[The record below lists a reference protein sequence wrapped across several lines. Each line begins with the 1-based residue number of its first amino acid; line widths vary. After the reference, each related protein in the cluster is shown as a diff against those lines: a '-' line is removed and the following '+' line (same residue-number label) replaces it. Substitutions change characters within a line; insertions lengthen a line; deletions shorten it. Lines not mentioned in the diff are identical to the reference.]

1 MQSADGLDIVYLL
14 EPDSNYAYNAC
25 APLERG
31 GIPLSKIKRAIISVS
46 DKTGIVDFA
55 KELAAMGVEI
65 ISTGG
70 TYKILKDNGVA
81 VIEVSDVTGFPEMLD
96 GRVKTLHP
104 KIHAGILARRDLKD
118 HMDAIASMGIDAID
132 MVVVN
137 LYPFKQTVL
146 KEGVE
151 FEEVVENIDI
161 GGPSMIRAAAKN
173 YQSVAVVI
181 EPSQY
186 GEVIEEMKAN
196 GGEISQELH
205 GKLMA
210 EAFVATANY
219 DSMIASRMY
228 KQFCTG
234 FPESFPIPNEKVED
248 LRYGENPNQAAA
260 FYKDP
265 FTPGPTVAR
274 AEHLHHGKQLSYNNI
289 LDLDKALDICM
300 DFEKPTAVV
309 MKHTNPCGLASADN
323 IYDAFMTAYNV
334 DPLSAFGCVICLNR
348 NCDVKTATE
357 ISQHFVEAVIC
368 PDYDEGAVEIMEV
381 KKNIRLLKTNC
392 PIGPSE
398 RVREYKMKKVQGG
411 MLVQTDEDVVIDPKN
426 LKVVT
431 ERAPTEEEIHSLLFA
446 WKLAKHVTS
455 NAVVYVRGERAVG
468 IGAGQMS
475 RVDSAKIATM
485 KSNEPTEG
493 CVMASDAFF
502 PFRDGVDEAARAGVT
517 AIIQP
522 GGSIRDQEVIDAA
535 NEHGMAMVFTG
546 CRVFRH

>member
-1 MQSADGLDIVYLL
+1 MHF
-14 EPDSNYAYNAC
+14 
-25 APLERG
+25 LERG
-31 GIPLSKIKRAIISVS
+31 GVLLAKIKRAVISVS
-46 DKTGIVDFA
+46 DKSGIVDFA
-55 KELAAMGVEI
+55 KELAATGVDI

-70 TYKILKDNGVA
+70 TYKLLKENGIKVT
-81 VIEVSDVTGFPEMLD
+81 EVSDVTGFPEMLD

-104 KIHAGILARRDLKD
+104 KVHAGILARRDIPD
-118 HMDAIASMGIDAID
+118 HMAAIKDKGIEPID
-132 MVVVN
+132 MVIIN

-146 KEGVE
+146 KEGVQ
-151 FEEVVENIDI
+151 FEDIVENIDI

-173 YQSVAVVI
+173 YESVAVVTD
-181 EPSQY
+181 PKQY
-186 GEVIEEMKAN
+186 PEILEQLKTKGEL
-196 GGEISQELH
+196 SLELH
-205 GKLMA
+205 QKLMA
-210 EAFVATANY
+210 DAFVATANY
-219 DSMIASRMY
+219 DAMIASQMKERFIG
-228 KQFCTG
+228 K
-234 FPESFPIPNEKVED
+234 FPDSFPIPLEKVQD
-248 LRYGENPNQAAA
+248 LRYGENPNQSAA

-265 FTPGPTVAR
+265 FTPGPTVAK
-274 AEHLHHGKQLSYNNI
+274 AECLWGKELSYNNI

-300 DFEKPTAVV
+300 DFERPTAVV
-309 MKHTNPCGLASADN
+309 MKHTNPCGLASADT
-323 IYDAFMTAYNV
+323 IFEAFETAYNV

-348 NCDVKTATE
+348 PCTKECAE
-357 ISQHFVEAVIC
+357 MISKYFVEAVLC
-368 PDYDEGAVEIMEV
+368 PDFEEGAVEIMEA
-381 KKNIRLLKTNC
+381 KKNIRLLRTNC

-411 MLVQTDEDVVIDPKN
+411 MLIQTDEDVVVDPKN
-426 LKVVT
+426 LKVIT
-431 ERAPTEEEIHSLLFA
+431 KRAPTEEEIHSLLFA

-485 KSNEPTEG
+485 KANEPTEG

-502 PFRDGVDEAARAGVT
+502 PFRDGVDEAAKAGVT

-535 NEHGMAMVFTG
+535 NEHNIAMVFTG

>member
-1 MQSADGLDIVYLL
+1 MA
-14 EPDSNYAYNAC
+14 
-25 APLERG
+25 
-31 GIPLSKIKRAIISVS
+31 KIKRAIISVS

-55 KELAAMGVEI
+55 KALSSMGVEI

-70 TYKILKDNGVA
+70 TYKVLNEAGIP
-81 VIEVSDVTGFPEMLD
+81 VIEVSEVTGFPEMLE

-104 KIHAGILARRDLKD
+104 RIHAGILARRDVKE
-118 HMDAIASMGIDAID
+118 HMDAIADKGIQPID
-132 MVVVN
+132 MVVIN

-146 KEGVE
+146 KEGVTFDE
-151 FEEVVENIDI
+151 IVENIDI

-173 YQSVAVVI
+173 YKDVAVVTM
-181 EPSQY
+181 PSQY
-186 GEVIEEMKAN
+186 DEVIAQLKEN
-196 GGEISQELH
+196 GTVSPETHER
-205 GKLMA
+205 LMA
-210 EAFVATANY
+210 EAFVLTANY
-219 DSMIASRMY
+219 DNMIAAQMSE
-228 KQFCTG
+228 KFIEG
-234 FPESFPIPNEKVED
+234 FPQSFPIPSEKVED
-248 LRYGENPNQAAA
+248 LRYGENPNQKAA
-260 FYKDP
+260 FYRDP
-265 FTPGPTVAR
+265 FTPGVTVAR
-274 AEHLHHGKQLSYNNI
+274 AELLQHGKQLSYNNI
-289 LDLDKALDICM
+289 LDLDKAMDICM
-300 DFEKPTAVV
+300 DFERPTAVV

-323 IYDAFMTAYNV
+323 IDEAFLTAYNV

-348 NCDVKTATE
+348 PCTVATATE

-368 PDYDEGAVEIMEV
+368 PDYEEGAVEIMEV
-381 KKNIRLLKTNC
+381 KKNIRLLRTNC
-392 PIGPSE
+392 PIGPAN
-398 RVREYKMKKVQGG
+398 RVREMKVKKVQGG
-411 MLVQTDEDVVIDPKN
+411 MLVQTDEDVLIDPKN

-485 KSNEPTEG
+485 KANEPTEG

-546 CRVFRH
+546 CRVFRHG

>member
-1 MQSADGLDIVYLL
+1 M
-14 EPDSNYAYNAC
+14 
-25 APLERG
+25 
-31 GIPLSKIKRAIISVS
+31 
-46 DKTGIVDFA
+46 DFA
-55 KELAAMGVEI
+55 KELASMGVEI

-104 KIHAGILARRDLKD
+104 KIHAGILARRDLKG

-151 FEEVVENIDI
+151 FEEIVENIDI

-186 GEVIEEMKAN
+186 GEVLEEMKAN

-265 FTPGPTVAR
+265 FTSGPTVAR

-368 PDYDEGAVEIMEV
+368 PGYDEGAVEIMEV

-392 PIGPSE
+392 PIGPSG
-398 RVREYKMKKVQGG
+398 RVREFKMKKVQGG
-411 MLVQTDEDVVIDPKN
+411 LLVQTDEDVVIDPKN

-431 ERAPTEEEIHSLLFA
+431 ERAPTDEEIHSLLFA

-485 KSNEPTEG
+485 KANEPTEG

-502 PFRDGVDEAARAGVT
+502 PFRDGVDEAAHAGVT

>member
-1 MQSADGLDIVYLL
+1 MHFLL
-14 EPDSNYAYNAC
+14 
-25 APLERG
+25 RG
-31 GIPLSKIKRAIISVS
+31 GVILAKIKRAVISVS
-46 DKTGIVDFA
+46 DKTGIVEFA
-55 KELAAMGVEI
+55 KELQSAGVEL

-70 TYKILKDNGVA
+70 TYKLLKENGIK

-104 KIHAGILARRDLKD
+104 KIHAGILARRDIPD
-118 HMDAIASMGIDAID
+118 HMAAIKDKGIEPID
-132 MVVVN
+132 MVVIN

-151 FEEVVENIDI
+151 FEDIVENIDI

-173 YQSVAVVI
+173 YPSVAVVTKPEQYAEII
-181 EPSQY
+181 EQ
-186 GEVIEEMKAN
+186 MKAN
-196 GGEISQELH
+196 DGNLSPELH
-205 GKLMA
+205 ERLMA
-210 EAFVATANY
+210 EAFDVTSQY
-219 DSMIASRMY
+219 DAMIASQMKKR
-228 KQFCTG
+228 FILG
-234 FPESFPIPNEKVED
+234 FPDSFPIPLEKVQD

-265 FTPGPTVAR
+265 FTPGPTVAK
-274 AEHLHHGKQLSYNNI
+274 AECLWGKELSYNNI

-309 MKHTNPCGLASADN
+309 MKHTNPCGLASADT
-323 IYDAFMTAYNV
+323 IFEAFKTAYNV

-348 NCDVKTATE
+348 HCTKECAE
-357 ISQHFVEAVIC
+357 MISQYFVEAVLC
-368 PDYDEGAVEIMEV
+368 PEFEDGAVEIMEK
-381 KKNIRLLKTNC
+381 KKNIRLLRTNC

-411 MLVQTDEDVVIDPKN
+411 MLVQTDEDVPIDPKN

-431 ERAPTEEEIHSLLFA
+431 NRAPTEEEVHSLLFA

-485 KSNEPTEG
+485 KANEPTKG

-502 PFRDGVDEAARAGVT
+502 PFRDGVDEAAKAGVT

>member
-1 MQSADGLDIVYLL
+1 
-14 EPDSNYAYNAC
+14 
-25 APLERG
+25 
-31 GIPLSKIKRAIISVS
+31 
-46 DKTGIVDFA
+46 
-55 KELAAMGVEI
+55 MGVEI

-70 TYKILKDNGVA
+70 TYRLLKENGIDVK
-81 VIEVSDVTGFPEMLD
+81 EVEEVTGFPEMLD

-104 KIHAGILARRDLKD
+104 MIHAGILARRDLKD
-118 HMDAIASMGIDAID
+118 HMDAIAAKGIKPID

-146 KEGVE
+146 KEGVT
-151 FEEVVENIDI
+151 FDEVVENIDI

-173 YQSVAVVI
+173 YKSVAVVT
-181 EPSQY
+181 EPRQY
-186 GEVIEEMKAN
+186 DEILAELKGK
-196 GGEISQELH
+196 GEISEELH

-210 EAFVATANY
+210 EAFVNTANY
-219 DSMIASRMY
+219 DSMIASQMY
-228 KQFCTG
+228 KRFCEG
-234 FPESFPIPNEKVED
+234 FPESFPIPLEKVED
-248 LRYGENPNQAAA
+248 LRYGENPNQKAA

-274 AEHLHHGKQLSYNNI
+274 AEHLQHGKQLSYNNI
-289 LDLDKALDICM
+289 LDLDKAMDICM
-300 DFEKPTAVV
+300 DFERPTAVV

-323 IYDAFMTAYNV
+323 IYDAF
-334 DPLSAFGCVICLNR
+334 
-348 NCDVKTATE
+348 
-357 ISQHFVEAVIC
+357 SQHFVEAVIC
-368 PDYDEGAVEIMEV
+368 PDYEDGAIEIMEV
-381 KKNIRLLKTNC
+381 KKNIRLLRTNC

-431 ERAPTEEEIHSLLFA
+431 NRAPTEEEVHSLLFA

-485 KSNEPTEG
+485 KANEPTQG

-502 PFRDGVDEAARAGVT
+502 PFRDGVDEAANAGVT

-535 NEHGMAMVFTG
+535 NEHNMAMVFTG